1 MILYEQ
7 RNAQGPRLIDHGQ
20 GIKLN
25 LIGKFTPV
33 HPLAMSDA
41 LVDEMKASLQ
51 RERGEEMHHISKSIY
66 LRQIKLTYS
75 YSASQNLSEKH
86 EEISGGCRG
95 C

>member
-51 RERGEEMHHISKSIY
+51 RE
-66 LRQIKLTYS
+66 
-75 YSASQNLSEKH
+75 
-86 EEISGGCRG
+86 
-95 C
+95 